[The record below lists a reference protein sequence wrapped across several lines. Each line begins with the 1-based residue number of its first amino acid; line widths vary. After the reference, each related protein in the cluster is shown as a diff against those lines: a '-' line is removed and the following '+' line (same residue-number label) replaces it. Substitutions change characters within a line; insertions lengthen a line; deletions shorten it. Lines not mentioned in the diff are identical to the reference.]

1 MAPGVMT
8 AAEALPDAVLV
19 ARIADGDEAAFEA
32 AYERHVDLVYG
43 ATFRY
48 LRDHASAEEV
58 VQDVF
63 VRLWRN
69 AARYEPESG
78 SLAGWLLQIARN
90 GSIDRLRSAS
100 RRPQQAIV
108 DEENSSALEA
118 ALSTERIDHAGS
130 HPDTE
135 AVRSWLRA
143 VVRSALSVMPEDE
156 RRALTLA
163 YDEGLTQVEIA
174 EKTGWPLGTVKTRTR
189 RALANMRVA
198 LEGIPDLAE
207 HVEGR
212 IGGRDG
218 AR

>member
-1 MAPGVMT
+1 MT
-8 AAEALPDAVLV
+8 AVEALPDADLV
-19 ARIADGDEAAFEA
+19 ARIAAGDEAAFQA
-32 AYERHVDLVYG
+32 VYDRHVNLVYG

-48 LRDHASAEEV
+48 VRDHASAEEV

-69 AARYEPESG
+69 ADRYDSASG

-90 GSIDRLRSAS
+90 GSIDRLRSAA
-100 RRPQQAIV
+100 RRPQAVVV
-108 DEENSSALEA
+108 DEEHESALEA
-118 ALSTERIDHAGS
+118 ALSTDRLDHGAA
-130 HPDTE
+130 HPDAE
-135 AVRSWLRA
+135 AIRSWMRA
-143 VVRSALSVMPEDE
+143 VVRSALSVMPQDE
-156 RRALTLA
+156 RQALELA
-163 YDEGLTQVEIA
+163 YDEGLTQVEIS
-174 EKTGWPLGTVKTRTR
+174 ERTGWPLGTVKTRTR

-198 LEGIPDLAE
+198 LEGVPDLAE